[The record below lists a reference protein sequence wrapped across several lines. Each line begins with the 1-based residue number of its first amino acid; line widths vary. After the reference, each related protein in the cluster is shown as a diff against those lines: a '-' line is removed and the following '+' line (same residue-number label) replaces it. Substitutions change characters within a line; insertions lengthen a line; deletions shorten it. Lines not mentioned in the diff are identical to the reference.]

1 MRFIVAVEF
10 EDGSFGYAL
19 REEEVDPDYPLVWY
33 TVEKE
38 EASYFRIDEV
48 GDALQRFLRDVI
60 RACRNIK
67 ERPAFEF
74 RVISV

>member
-19 REEEVDPDYPLVWY
+19 REEEVDPDHPLVWY

-38 EASYFRIDEV
+38 EASCFRIDEV

-60 RACRNIK
+60 RGCRNIK